1 MRARSL
7 GSTAVALAVTV
18 GLTACVGGR
27 ENSSEPGGSG
37 FDKGSLIGVALPAKT
52 SENWVIAGDEFNQE
66 LTAAGF
72 TPDVQYASS
81 SGTVA
86 DQQAQV
92 QTMITKGA
100 KAIIIGAADG
110 SQLSTQVEAAH
121 NAGIP
126 VIAFDRLIKNTAAV
140 DYYVAADNLKVGELM
155 GQALLDGMKKRN
167 PSGAPYTIEIFSGS
181 PDDANSTVYYDGAMS
196 VLQPEIKSGNI
207 KVGSGQI
214 DFKQTATE
222 GWKPENA
229 QRRMESLLTSTYGGN
244 QRLDGVLAPADILS
258 RAIITSIQGAGRQ
271 VPVVT
276 GHDAE
281 SESVKLIMNG
291 TQNSTVY
298 SDPGTMVANTVDVI
312 TALSKGQTPT
322 VNDTTSYDNGVKVVP
337 AILNPPL
344 TVTKDNAAQI
354 LGANPL
360 LGPLV
365 N

>member
-1 MRARSL
+1 MYTRWLKWAAI
-7 GSTAVALAVTV
+7 TLAATV
-18 GLTACVGGR
+18 VLTACVGER
-27 ENSSEPGGSG
+27 ESSTQTASYA
-37 FDKGSLIGVALPAKT
+37 FDKGSSIGVSLPAKT
-52 SENWVIAGDEFNQE
+52 SENWVIAGDEFTKA

-72 TPDVQYASS
+72 DPDVQYASS

-86 DQQAQV
+86 DQQAQI
-92 QTMITKGA
+92 QTMITKGVE
-100 KAIIIGAADG
+100 AIIIGAADG
-110 SQLSTQVEAAH
+110 AQLSTQVESAH

-155 GQALLDGMKKRN
+155 GQALLDGMKMHN
-167 PSGAPYTIEIFSGS
+167 PGGAPYTIEIFSGS
-181 PDDANSTVYYDGAMS
+181 PDDANSTVNYDGAMS
-196 VLQPEIKSGNI
+196 VLRSEIESGNV
-207 KVGSGQI
+207 KVGSGQV

-229 QRRMESLLTSTYGGN
+229 QRRMDSLLTSTYSGN

-258 RAIITSIQGAGRQ
+258 RAVITSIRGAGRQ

-291 TQNSTVY
+291 AQDSTVY
-298 SDPGTMVANTVDVI
+298 SDPATMVANTVGVI
-312 TALSKGQTPT
+312 TALSTGQTPN
-322 VNDTTSYDNGVKVVP
+322 VNDTTSYDNGDKVVP

-344 TVTKDNAAQI
+344 TVTRDNAAQI
-354 LGANPL
+354 LGSNPL

>member
-1 MRARSL
+1 
-7 GSTAVALAVTV
+7 
-18 GLTACVGGR
+18 
-27 ENSSEPGGSG
+27 
-37 FDKGSLIGVALPAKT
+37 LIGVALPAKT
-52 SENWVIAGDEFNQE
+52 SENWVIAGDEFTKE

-92 QTMITKGA
+92 QTMVTKGA
-100 KAIIIGAADG
+100 KVLVIGAADG
-110 SQLSTQVEAAH
+110 AQVSAQVEAAH

-126 VIAFDRLIKNTAAV
+126 VIAFDRLIKNTDAV

-155 GQALLDGMKKRN
+155 GQALLDGMLQRN
-167 PSGAPYTIEIFSGS
+167 PSGPYTIEIFSGS

-196 VLQPEIKSGNI
+196 VLRPVIDAGTV
-207 KVGSGQI
+207 KVGSGQL

-222 GWKPENA
+222 GWKPESA
-229 QRRMESLLTSTYGGN
+229 QRRMDSLLTSTYGGN
-244 QRLDGVLAPADILS
+244 QRLDGVLAPADVLS
-258 RAIITSIQGAGRQ
+258 RAIITSIQGAGRP
-271 VPVVT
+271 VPVIT

-291 TQNSTVY
+291 IQDSTVY
-298 SDPGTMVANTVDVI
+298 SDPAAMVANTVGVI
-312 TALSKGQTPT
+312 TALSAGQAPK

-344 TVTKDNAAQI
+344 AVTKDNAAQI
-354 LGANPL
+354 LGSNPL